1 MDTAQ
6 VKKIV
11 LKAIPIA
18 IPFYFGDKFSEIW
31 RALPANKEMID
42 KALLF
47 LENVASFTDNPVPS
61 LYSQDILVGAVAAL
75 GFNAILYY
83 RHKNAKKYR
92 KGQEYGDASWG
103 TPNDIK
109 PYVDRKR
116 FENNVILTATES
128 LTMGKPSKPKYA
140 RNKNVLVI
148 GGSGSG
154 KTRFFV
160 KPNLMQMH
168 SSYVVT
174 DPKGTVLVECG
185 KMLQKGRAAGKK
197 DKYGNEIYEPYKI
210 KVFNTV
216 DFSKSMHYNPFAY
229 IREETR
235 EQDILKFVEVLIKNT
250 SGGNEQKGDDFW
262 VKAERLLYT
271 AYIAMIFCLSP
282 KEEQNFETLID
293 MINDSECR
301 EDDEE
306 FKNAI
311 DWQFEAVEKWI
322 NNDIQDTDV
331 EIIKTYGGMREIE
344 PTAAQKRIGKF
355 AVKQYKAYKLA
366 AGKTAKSILISC
378 SARLATFSI
387 DAILDITSYDE
398 MELDKIGDELTA
410 LFVIVPD
417 TDDTFNFLV
426 SIMYTQMFNLLCTKA
441 DNNPDG
447 SGALKYPVRC
457 ILDEFANIGLIPNF
471 EKLIATIR
479 SRGISA
485 AIILQSKSQLK
496 ALYKD
501 NADTIEGNCDTTLFL
516 GGKEKSTL
524 KEISE
529 LLGKETIDDYDTSES
544 RGQSQSTT
552 VNNKKLGKELMSQ
565 DALSRMDGGK
575 CILMLRGLRPFLSD
589 KYDITKHKNYYR
601 LKDADSKKGMYLE
614 EYIKVIFDFM
624 KKPKTKTYQAE
635 NYFEKI
641 EKEMEYR
648 RLKKIVDRYEGRGK

>member
-1 MDTAQ
+1 M
-6 VKKIV
+6 KKII
-11 LKAIPIA
+11 LKAIPVA
-18 IPFYFGDKFSEIW
+18 IPFYFGNKFSEIW
-31 RALPANKEMID
+31 RTLPGQKNTVD
-42 KALLF
+42 KAMLF
-47 LENVASFTDNPVPS
+47 LDNIANFTDNPMPS
-61 LYSQDILVGAVAAL
+61 LYSEDILVGAIAAAGL
-75 GFNAILYY
+75 SAFLYY
-83 RHKNAKKYR
+83 RRKNAKKYR
-92 KGQEYGDASWG
+92 KGEEYGDARWG
-103 TPNDIK
+103 TAQDIK
-109 PYVDRKR
+109 PYIDSKN
-116 FENNVILTATES
+116 FDNNVILTATEQ
-128 LTMGKPSKPKYA
+128 LTMGKPSKPKFA

-185 KMLQKGRAAGKK
+185 KMLQKGRPTGRK
-197 DKYGNEIYEPYKI
+197 DKYGHEIYEPYKI

-216 DFSKSMHYNPFAY
+216 DFKKSMHYNPFAY
-229 IREETR
+229 IRDETR

-250 SGGNEQKGDDFW
+250 SGSGDQKGEDFW

-271 AYIAMIFCLSP
+271 AYIAMIFCLFP
-282 KEEQNFETLID
+282 PEERNFETLID
-293 MINDSECR
+293 MINASECR

-311 DWQFEAVEKWI
+311 DWQFAAVEKWL

-331 EIIKTYGGMREIE
+331 EIIEMFSGMRESKPDE
-344 PTAAQKRIGKF
+344 LQKRIGKF

-378 SARLATFSI
+378 SARLACFSI
-387 DAILDITSYDE
+387 DSILEITRYDE

-410 LFVIVPD
+410 LFVIISD
-417 TDDTFNFLV
+417 TDATFNFLV

-447 SGALKYPVRC
+447 SGKLPIHVRC
-457 ILDEFANIGLIPNF
+457 LLDEFANIGLIPEF

-479 SRGISA
+479 SREISA
-485 AIILQSKSQLK
+485 AIILQSLSQLK

-501 NADTIEGNCDTTLFL
+501 HADTIAGNCDTTLFL

-529 LLGKETIDDYDTSES
+529 MLGKETIDDFDTSES
-544 RGQSQSTT
+544 RGQSQSTS
-552 VNNKKLGKELMSQ
+552 VNYKKLGKELMTQ
-565 DALSRMDGGK
+565 DKLSVMDGGE
-575 CILMLRGLRPFLSD
+575 CILMLRGVRPFKSK
-589 KYDITKHKNYYR
+589 KYDIEKHKNYHR
-601 LKDADSKKGMYLE
+601 LKDYDNRNMFDVEAYVRSRRECKKQFKKNDVVKVYEVKERLE
-614 EYIKVIFDFM
+614 VS
-624 KKPKTKTYQAE
+624 
-635 NYFEKI
+635 
-641 EKEMEYR
+641 
-648 RLKKIVDRYEGRGK
+648 